1 MTLATACCQRNFDD
15 LACRVSRLTEALI
28 RDEQVPVA
36 IKSHRCRK
44 AQPSHDRLPC
54 NCPAI
59 QSHHHAG
66 IGDVRRRREESGK
79 CLQRIDLPRFTAR
92 PVTAVRPVGTGL
104 MLPPLVTCRTPT
116 GTGTPGAN

>member
-79 CLQRIDLPRFTAR
+79 CLQRIDLA
-92 PVTAVRPVGTGL
+92 AVYRKAGDRSQASWNWPDAAATGY
-104 MLPPLVTCRTPT
+104 LPHSY
-116 GTGTPGAN
+116 